1 MMMNQVI
8 RQQQAL
14 ALVER
19 APIIPVITISDLQ
32 TAVPLA
38 KALRDGGLSVLEIT
52 LRTPEGLA
60 AIRKIKAEV
69 TDVLVGAGTVLNA
82 VDYGN
87 ALAAGSDFLVSPGV
101 TPQLLEV
108 FQASP
113 VPVLP
118 GVATVGELM
127 ACLECGF
134 DVLKFFP
141 AEANGGVKALR
152 AIAGPFPQVKFCP
165 TGGINMTNLSDYLVL
180 PSVFT
185 VGGSWLCSEALLQE
199 GDWLAIRNLAAET
212 CVAVAGIALRE

>member
-1 MMMNQVI
+1 MNQTV

-14 ALVER
+14 ALVEQ
-19 APIIPVITISDLQ
+19 APMIPVITISNLQ

-38 KALRDGGLSVLEIT
+38 KALRDGGLKVLEIT

-69 TDVLVGAGTVLNA
+69 SDVMVGAGTVLNA
-82 VDYGN
+82 TDYDN

-108 FQASP
+108 FQGSP
-113 VPVLP
+113 VPILP
-118 GVATVGELM
+118 GIATVGELM

-152 AIAGPFPQVKFCP
+152 AIAGPFPQIKFCP
-165 TGGINMTNLSDYLVL
+165 TGGISMTNLPDYLVL
-180 PSVFT
+180 PSVLT

-199 GDWLAIRNLAAET
+199 GDWLAIRNLAAEA
-212 CVAVAGIALRE
+212 CAAVAAIEPR

>member
-165 TGGINMTNLSDYLVL
+165 TGGINMTNLSDYLAL